1 MTRYLHERTL
11 YGPLIDSPPAFDLG
25 LCVVIPAKDEND
37 SLIESLTSLRN
48 CQTPLCSVEV
58 IVVVNT
64 SETDPPE
71 TVARNAESASAA
83 REWADKH
90 GDDRLRFHLLEAH
103 ALPRKHAG
111 VGLAR
116 KIGMDEACR
125 RLESVGRPDGVIA
138 CFDADSR
145 CDPDYLVE
153 IESLFRRDPCAHA
166 CSIHFEHPLAG
177 DEFPSEIYQA
187 IIDYELHLRTYVNA
201 QRHAGFPFA
210 VQTIGSSMAVRCHAY
225 QAQNGM
231 NRRQAGEDFYFL
243 HKFTPLGTVREL
255 TTTRVI
261 PSPRPSHRVP
271 FGTGRA
277 VGERLASDSPG
288 LTYAPT
294 SFLDLGKFFDRLE
307 EIRLAGSISLP
318 HSVAAFLETQSFPER
333 LAEIRKSVTTAEA
346 FQNRF
351 FRWFNAFL
359 VMKYLHFA
367 RDRYHPDVE
376 VTQAARWLLEQR
388 GETPPATARDLLLRW
403 REIDR
408 SRNP

>member
-1 MTRYLHERTL
+1 MTRYLRERTL
-11 YGPLIDSPPAFDLG
+11 HDPLIPSPPAPDLA
-25 LCVVIPAKDEND
+25 LCVVIPARDETD
-37 SLIESLTSLRN
+37 WLITALASLRD
-48 CQTPLCSVEV
+48 CESPPASVEV

-64 SETDPPE
+64 SETDSPE
-71 TVARNAESASAA
+71 TVARNAESAATASAWSLENSDA
-83 REWADKH
+83 
-90 GDDRLRFHLLEAH
+90 RLRFQILEAH
-103 ALPRKHAG
+103 GLPRKHAG

-145 CDPDYLVE
+145 CDPNYLVE
-153 IESLFRRDPCAHA
+153 IESLFRRDPSAQA
-166 CSIHFEHPLAG
+166 CSIHFEHPIEG
-177 DEFPSEIYQA
+177 DEFPPGIYEA
-187 IIDYELHLRTYVNA
+187 IVDYELHLRTYVNA
-201 QRHAGFPFA
+201 QRFAGFPFA
-210 VQTIGSSMAVRCHAY
+210 TQTIGSSMAVRCDAY

-277 VGERLASDSPG
+277 VGERLEDGGPG
-288 LTYAPT
+288 LTYAPA
-294 SFLDLGKFFDRLE
+294 SFVELREFFAQLEDLRADRPITLS
-307 EIRLAGSISLP
+307 A
-318 HSVAAFLETQSFPER
+318 SVAAFLESQPFRER
-333 LAEIRKSVTTAEA
+333 IAEIRDNASTPEA
-346 FQNRF
+346 FRNRF

-367 RDRYHPDVE
+367 RDRFHPDVE
-376 VTQAARWLLEQR
+376 VGQAARWLLEQR
-388 GETPPATARDLLLRW
+388 GEPPPTSTRELLERW
-403 REIDR
+403 REIDQSR
-408 SRNP
+408 SP

>member
-1 MTRYLHERTL
+1 MTRYLRERTL
-11 YGPLIDSPPAFDLG
+11 YGPLIDSAPASDLG
-25 LCVVIPAKDEND
+25 LCVVIPARDED
-37 SLIESLTSLRN
+37 ESLIAALTSLRN
-48 CQTPLCSVEV
+48 GETPSGSVEV

-64 SETDPPE
+64 SETDSPE
-71 TVARNAESASAA
+71 TVARNAESAANARAWSA
-83 REWADKH
+83 ENS
-90 GDDRLRFHLLEAH
+90 DDRLRFHLLEAH
-103 ALPRKHAG
+103 GLPRKHAG

-145 CDPDYLVE
+145 CDPNYLVE
-153 IESLFRRDPCAHA
+153 IESLFRRDESAQA
-166 CSIHFEHPLAG
+166 SSIHFEHPIEG
-177 DEFPSEIYQA
+177 DEFPPEIYEA
-187 IIDYELHLRTYVNA
+187 IIDYELHLRTYINA
-201 QRHAGFPFA
+201 QRFAGFPFA
-210 VQTIGSSMAVRCHAY
+210 TQTIGSSMAVRCDAY

-277 VGERLASDSPG
+277 VGERLDEGGPC
-288 LTYAPT
+288 LTYAPA
-294 SFLDLGKFFDRLE
+294 SFLDLRTFFDQIDDLR
-307 EIRLAGSISLP
+307 AGSPKSLP
-318 HSVAAFLETQSFPER
+318 EAVGAFLETQSFPER
-333 LAEIRKSVTTAEA
+333 LEEIRANATTLEA
-346 FQNRF
+346 FRTRF

-367 RDRYHPDVE
+367 RDRFHPDVE
-376 VTQAARWLLEQR
+376 VTEAARWLLEQR
-388 GETPPATARDLLLRW
+388 GETPPHTARDLLLRW

-408 SRNP
+408 SRTP